1 VEPVSGS
8 GKPVVLAIDD
18 DPDVIY
24 LLSENLA
31 EAGYLVTGAN
41 SGYEGVQKARSLKPF
56 AITLDILMPNKD
68 GWQVL
73 HELKSD
79 PETRSIPVILLSIID
94 NKDLGYRL
102 GAADYLVKP
111 FDQADMLAAL
121 QRLARVNQGK
131 QPNRLLVVDDDPQV
145 VDMVRQLLEDSQ
157 YEISAAQDGEE
168 ALEAI
173 AKSPPDAILLDLLM
187 PRLDGFGVIEQLRKD
202 PLLNQIPVIVLTAK
216 SLDSK
221 EANRL
226 QETVSKI
233 IHKQGLDGEVLLN
246 EIQGVLEKMSG

>member
-1 VEPVSGS
+1 
-8 GKPVVLAIDD
+8 VVLAIDD

-157 YEISAAQDGEE
+157 YEISAAPM
-168 ALEAI
+168 AR
-173 AKSPPDAILLDLLM
+173 KPWKRSPNPPQTPSCWIC
-187 PRLDGFGVIEQLRKD
+187 
-202 PLLNQIPVIVLTAK
+202 
-216 SLDSK
+216 
-221 EANRL
+221 
-226 QETVSKI
+226 
-233 IHKQGLDGEVLLN
+233 
-246 EIQGVLEKMSG
+246 